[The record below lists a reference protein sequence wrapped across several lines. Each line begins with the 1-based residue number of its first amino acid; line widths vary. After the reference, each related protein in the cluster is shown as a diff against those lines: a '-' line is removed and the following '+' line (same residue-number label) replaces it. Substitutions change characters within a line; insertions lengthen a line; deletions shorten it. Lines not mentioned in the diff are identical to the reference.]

1 VEYVAIDHIPGLNCG
16 GSIVGI
22 KQVLV
27 SSSHAEG
34 YYPVRKGRRVR
45 PSHLPSEGSFM
56 SVHLV
61 AALDENFAI
70 GKQGGLPWHLPEDL
84 RHFKK
89 LTTDKAV
96 LMGRKTALSIGK
108 ALPDRVNYVLS
119 RKGEAPYPGQITVR
133 SVAEAQASCGFAGLM
148 VIGGG
153 EVFREALPYAR
164 TLYLTWVYAAVDG
177 ADVFF
182 PGIDFKE
189 WAEVSRVHHAK
200 DKEHAHAFDMVEYV
214 RNV

>member
-1 VEYVAIDHIPGLNCG
+1 
-16 GSIVGI
+16 
-22 KQVLV
+22 
-27 SSSHAEG
+27 
-34 YYPVRKGRRVR
+34 
-45 PSHLPSEGSFM
+45 M

-84 RHFKK
+84 RHFKR
-89 LTTDKAV
+89 LTMDKSV
-96 LMGRKTALSIGK
+96 LMGRKTAESIGK

-119 RKGEAPYPGQITVR
+119 RKGEAPFPGQITVR
-133 SVAEAQASCGFAGLM
+133 SVAEAQASCNHAGLM

-200 DKEHAHAFDMVEYV
+200 DKDHAHAFDMVEYV

>member
-1 VEYVAIDHIPGLNCG
+1 
-16 GSIVGI
+16 
-22 KQVLV
+22 
-27 SSSHAEG
+27 
-34 YYPVRKGRRVR
+34 
-45 PSHLPSEGSFM
+45 M
-56 SVHLV
+56 
-61 AALDENFAI
+61 
-70 GKQGGLPWHLPEDL
+70 
-84 RHFKK
+84 
-89 LTTDKAV
+89 
-96 LMGRKTALSIGK
+96 
-108 ALPDRVNYVLS
+108 NYVLS

-133 SVAEAQASCGFAGLM
+133 SVAEAQASCNFAGLM

-153 EVFREALPYAR
+153 EVFREALPMAR

>member
-1 VEYVAIDHIPGLNCG
+1 MA
-16 GSIVGI
+16 
-22 KQVLV
+22 
-27 SSSHAEG
+27 
-34 YYPVRKGRRVR
+34 
-45 PSHLPSEGSFM
+45 
-56 SVHLV
+56 VHLV

-70 GKQGGLPWHLPEDL
+70 GKQGGLPWHLPDDL
-84 RHFKK
+84 KYFKQ
-89 LTTDKAV
+89 LTMDRAV
-96 LMGRKTALSIGK
+96 LMGRKTAESIGK
-108 ALPDRVNYVLS
+108 PLPGRVNYVLT
-119 RKGEAPYPGQITVR
+119 RKGEAPFPGQITVR
-133 SVAEAQASCGFAGLM
+133 SIPEAQASCGHSGLM

-189 WAEVSRVHHAK
+189 WTEVSRVHHGVDA
-200 DKEHAHAFDMVEYV
+200 EHKHAFDMVEYV

>member
-1 VEYVAIDHIPGLNCG
+1 MA
-16 GSIVGI
+16 
-22 KQVLV
+22 
-27 SSSHAEG
+27 
-34 YYPVRKGRRVR
+34 
-45 PSHLPSEGSFM
+45 
-56 SVHLV
+56 VHLV

-70 GKQGGLPWHLPEDL
+70 GKQGGLPWNLPDDL
-84 RHFKK
+84 RYFKT
-89 LTTDKAV
+89 LTVGKSV
-96 LMGRKTALSIGK
+96 LMGRKTAESIGR
-108 ALPDRVNYVLS
+108 ALPDRTNYVLS
-119 RKGEAPYPGQITVR
+119 RKGEAPFPGQVTVR
-133 SVAEAQASCGFAGLM
+133 SVHEALASCNHAGLM

-189 WAEVSRVHHAK
+189 WSEVSRVHHAADK
-200 DKEHAHAFDMVEYV
+200 DHAFSFDMVEYI

>member
-1 VEYVAIDHIPGLNCG
+1 MA
-16 GSIVGI
+16 
-22 KQVLV
+22 
-27 SSSHAEG
+27 
-34 YYPVRKGRRVR
+34 
-45 PSHLPSEGSFM
+45 
-56 SVHLV
+56 VHLV

-70 GKQGGLPWHLPEDL
+70 GKQGALPWHLPDDL
-84 RHFKK
+84 KYFKK
-89 LTTDKAV
+89 LTMDRAV
-96 LMGRKTALSIGK
+96 LMGRKTAESIGK
-108 ALPDRVNYVLS
+108 PLAGRVNYVLS

-133 SVAEAQASCGFAGLM
+133 SVAEAQASCNHTGLM

-164 TLYLTWVYAAVDG
+164 TLYLTWVYGAVQG

-189 WAEVSRVHHAK
+189 WTEVARINHPADADHAY
-200 DKEHAHAFDMVEYV
+200 AFDMVEYV